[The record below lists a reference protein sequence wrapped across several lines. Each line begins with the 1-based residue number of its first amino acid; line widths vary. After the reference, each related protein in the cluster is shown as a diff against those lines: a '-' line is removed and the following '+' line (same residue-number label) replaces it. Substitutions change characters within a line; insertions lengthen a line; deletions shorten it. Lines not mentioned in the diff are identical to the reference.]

1 MSQDDSPPRPRLDQ
15 AKDRLKDALDD
26 ACRADVD
33 DADTGEFIRVEEV
46 LAIAND
52 AAKEVISEKRRL
64 RTAPGGEIGDRGRPP
79 MSREVKD
86 AQGVRWTVFAV
97 RPSAGHGAP
106 LREPFQSGWLA
117 FDTGHETRRLAPIP
131 DAWEQMSDREL
142 LALCSKA
149 VVARRRRPSGGE
161 STPRA

>member
-1 MSQDDSPPRPRLDQ
+1 MSHDDSPPRPRLDQ

-26 ACRADVD
+26 ACSADVD
-33 DADTGEFIRVEEV
+33 DADTGELIRVEEV

-52 AAKEVISEKRRL
+52 AAKEVLSEKRRL
-64 RTAPGGEIGDRGRPP
+64 RSTPEVETADRARSL
-79 MSREVKD
+79 MSRNVKD
-86 AQGVRWTVFAV
+86 AQGVQWTIFAV
-97 RPSAGHGAP
+97 RPSAGHVAQ

-117 FDTGHETRRLAPIP
+117 FDAGRETRRLAPIP

-142 LALCSKA
+142 LVLCSKA

-161 STPRA
+161 PTASA